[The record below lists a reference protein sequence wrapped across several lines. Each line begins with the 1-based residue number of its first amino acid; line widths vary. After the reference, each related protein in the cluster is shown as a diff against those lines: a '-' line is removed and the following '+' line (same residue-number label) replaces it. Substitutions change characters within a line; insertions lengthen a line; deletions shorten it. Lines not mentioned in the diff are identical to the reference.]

1 MPPYADASMCLVQAT
16 EPCTTASEFTI
27 VGSTSREDGTSLP
40 GWFEL
45 TEIKLFN
52 AAGENVAP
60 NAASIDVIFP
70 SSDDSK
76 KGQINDGKLWFFDDG
91 AGFLVWTSASR
102 GGDSE
107 FHGKQLVK
115 LVYNTPQKVTG
126 AEL

>member
-1 MPPYADASMCLVQAT
+1 M
-16 EPCTTASEFTI
+16 
-27 VGSTSREDGTSLP
+27 
-40 GWFEL
+40 
-45 TEIKLFN
+45 FN
-52 AAGENVAP
+52 ENGENIAP
-60 NAASIDVIFP
+60 AADSVEVLFP

-76 KGQINDGKLWFFDDG
+76 VGQINDGKLWFFDDG